1 MLQHFFLWAESTDT
15 WSGFEFLSFTDQV
28 KNGCSCS
35 LFVNLYFNFHSNE
48 TRKKKETH
56 QLQLVFYSFY
66 PLKSSSE
73 CGFLL
78 LYLSTIPAKCAQL
91 SLKSRH
97 SLVFLSKSTYSILY
111 DQSANSLTLSLQLLI
126 IKLCYLSQEKFRA
139 RAVLKKKSSNRFVR
153 TWRNTNL
160 VQVMLSYSP
169 RVVTRKIS
177 NYVWHSTLC

>member
-1 MLQHFFLWAESTDT
+1 MSFSHSLIQLKVAALVLC
-15 WSGFEFLSFTDQV
+15 LSVYILTFI
-28 KNGCSCS
+28 SMR
-35 LFVNLYFNFHSNE
+35 HA
-48 TRKKKETH
+48 KKEKTH
-56 QLQLVFYSFY
+56 QLQLAFYSFY

-97 SLVFLSKSTYSILY
+97 SLVFLSESTHFILY
-111 DQSANSLTLSLQLLI
+111 DQSAHSLQLLI

-139 RAVLKKKSSNRFVR
+139 RAEQEKKKSSNHFVQTR
-153 TWRNTNL
+153 RNTNL

-169 RVVTRKIS
+169 RAVTTRKVN
-177 NYVWHSTLC
+177 NYL